1 MDLKQPEIAV
11 EDLGRFAPYVVFTL
25 FAVSVYLGVGALLH
39 AAFFGWAIDWTSL
52 LSVLVLVAWPA
63 FPSGFA
69 AGVSVVVC
77 LFGLVGKRRGPDGGD
92 LSRK

>member
-52 LSVLVLVAWPA
+52 LSVLVLVACRHFHLVSLPA
-63 FPSGFA
+63 CPSSSASLGW
-69 AGVSVVVC
+69 
-77 LFGLVGKRRGPDGGD
+77 
-92 LSRK
+92 